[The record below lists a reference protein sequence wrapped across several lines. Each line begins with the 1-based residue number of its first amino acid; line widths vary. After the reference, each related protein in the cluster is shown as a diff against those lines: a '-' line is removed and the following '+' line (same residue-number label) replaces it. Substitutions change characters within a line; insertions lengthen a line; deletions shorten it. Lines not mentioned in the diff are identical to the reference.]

1 MSIKRIATSVGA
13 YGTATFLG
21 VYLASNNGG
30 TVTAALVVLSL
41 FATMMARRDHRHIS
55 APGVLPAADER
66 ARPARIRTYE
76 VTHDEDG
83 RIPFHLSDADLFSR
97 AS

>member
-1 MSIKRIATSVGA
+1 MSKKRIATSVGA

-21 VYLASNNGG
+21 VYLATNNGG
-30 TVTAALVVLSL
+30 AVTAAFVVLSL

-55 APGVLPAADER
+55 APGLLPAPDER

-76 VTHDEDG
+76 VAHGEDG